1 MFRAISRS
9 SSGGKIVLTQHLV
22 SSLSVSDRPVHR
34 LRKIILNQCTER
46 SLTESDDT
54 RCYINTIWPP
64 EDEQDIARNMYMW
77 RIVINV
83 FEKKICASSW
93 SLAKVSNSRLHPF
106 KPFTFLGILCYCHKQ
121 NKLLE
126 TRPHWRRKCLS
137 RRHMKTCRGI
147 PTNGRVLTV
156 WVVVV
161 AEFYILF
168 TVHPCII
175 L

>member
-1 MFRAISRS
+1 MTLVAW
-9 SSGGKIVLTQHLV
+9 GLTQHLV